1 MRLTYPTCAAIVAM
15 AAASLGAQAPPPAPA
30 PPASQAPPP
39 AAAPARE
46 RRPEEPQF
54 DEQAVQRGSDLLV
67 ARCGFCHGSNA
78 RGGST
83 GPDLTRSAMVQ
94 EDENGKQLGEF
105 LKVGR
110 PERNMPKFELA
121 PQEVTDL
128 ATFLH
133 SAIYQIGNRGDY
145 KILDIL
151 TGDAKAGEAYF
162 QGAGRCATCHS
173 ATGDLQGVGT
183 KYEPATLQE
192 RMLMPRARR
201 RRGPPGGE
209 RPAPPW
215 TEPNAVKATVT
226 PAPGAPVTGAL
237 VRLTDFDVTIYDPET
252 KQMQTWLRKDD
263 LPKVVLM
270 DPLQA
275 HVDLLR
281 KWTDDD
287 MRNVTAFLAGLK

>member
-1 MRLTYPTCAAIVAM
+1 MRLTYPTCAVIVLM

-30 PPASQAPPP
+30 PPATQPPPPAP

-46 RRPEEPQF
+46 PRPEEPQF
-54 DEQAVQRGSDLLV
+54 DEEAVQRGKELLV

-78 RGGST
+78 RGGSS

-110 PERNMPKFELA
+110 PERNMPKFELS

-133 SAIYQIGNRGDY
+133 STIYQIGNRGDY

-151 TGDAKAGEAYF
+151 TGDAKAGGTLF
-162 QGAGRCATCHS
+162 QGRCASCHS
-173 ATGDLQGVGT
+173 ATGDLQGVGAR
-183 KYEPATLQE
+183 YEPATLQE

-226 PAPGAPVTGAL
+226 PATGAPVTGAL

-252 KQMQTWLRKDD
+252 KQMRTWLRKDD

>member
-1 MRLTYPTCAAIVAM
+1 MRLTHPTWATIVLL
-15 AAASLGAQAPPPAPA
+15 AAASVGAQTPPPPPADQRPA
-30 PPASQAPPP
+30 P
-39 AAAPARE
+39 AAALARQP
-46 RRPEEPQF
+46 RPEEPQF
-54 DEQAVQRGSDLLV
+54 DADSVQRGQELLV

-78 RGGST
+78 RGGAT

-110 PERNMPKFELA
+110 PERNMPKFELT
-121 PQEVTDL
+121 PPELTDL

-133 SAIYQIGNRGDY
+133 AAIYQIGNRGAY

-151 TGDAKAGEAYF
+151 TGDARAGEAFF
-162 QGAGRCATCHS
+162 QGAGRCASCHS
-173 ATGDLQGVGT
+173 ATGDLQGVGAR
-183 KYEPATLQE
+183 YEPATLQE
-192 RMLMPRARR
+192 RMLMPRAPR
-201 RRGPPGGE
+201 RRGPPGD
-209 RPAPPW
+209 RFSPPW

-226 PAPGAPVTGAL
+226 IPPAAPFTGAL

-252 KQMQTWLRKDD
+252 KQVRSWLRKDD

-270 DPLQA
+270 DPLQG

>member
-1 MRLTYPTCAAIVAM
+1 MRLTYPTCAVIVLM
-15 AAASLGAQAPPPAPA
+15 AAASRGAQAPPPAPA
-30 PPASQAPPP
+30 PPATQPPPPAP
-39 AAAPARE
+39 AAAPAPGPP
-46 RRPEEPQF
+46 PEEPQF
-54 DEQAVQRGSDLLV
+54 DEEAVQRGKELLV

-78 RGGST
+78 RGGSS

-110 PERNMPKFELA
+110 PERNMPKFELS

-133 SAIYQIGNRGDY
+133 STIYQIGNRGDY

-151 TGDAKAGEAYF
+151 TGDAKAGGTLF
-162 QGAGRCATCHS
+162 QGRCASCHS
-173 ATGDLQGVGT
+173 ATGDLQGVGAR
-183 KYEPATLQE
+183 YEPATLQE

-226 PAPGAPVTGAL
+226 PATGAPVTGAL

-252 KQMQTWLRKDD
+252 KQMRTWLRKDD

>member
-1 MRLTYPTCAAIVAM
+1 MRLTYPTCVVVVLL
-15 AAASLGAQAPPPAPA
+15 AAASMAAQAPPPPP
-30 PPASQAPPP
+30 PPASQPP
-39 AAAPARE
+39 APGAAPARE
-46 RRPEEPQF
+46 ARPGEPQF
-54 DEQAVQRGSDLLV
+54 DAEAVQRGKDLLV
-67 ARCGFCHGSNA
+67 VRCGFCHGSNA
-78 RGGST
+78 RGGSS

-105 LKVGR
+105 LKTGR
-110 PERNMPKFELA
+110 PERNMPKFELT
-121 PQEVTDL
+121 PPELTDL

-133 SAIYQIGNRGDY
+133 ATIYQIGNRRTY
-145 KILDIL
+145 QILDIL
-151 TGDAKAGEAYF
+151 TGDAGAGEAFF
-162 QGAGRCATCHS
+162 QGAGGCRSCHS
-173 ATGDLQGVGT
+173 ATGDLQGVGA

-201 RRGPPGGE
+201 RRGPPGE
-209 RPAPPW
+209 RAAPPW

-226 PAPGAPVTGAL
+226 VPPAASFTGAL

-252 KQMQTWLRKDD
+252 KQTRSWLRKDD

-275 HVDLLR
+275 HVDMLR

-287 MRNVTAFLAGLK
+287 MRNVTAFLAALK

>member
-1 MRLTYPTCAAIVAM
+1 MK
-15 AAASLGAQAPPPAPA
+15 
-30 PPASQAPPP
+30 
-39 AAAPARE
+39 
-46 RRPEEPQF
+46 
-54 DEQAVQRGSDLLV
+54 RGQELLV

-78 RGGST
+78 RGGAS
-83 GPDLTRSAMVQ
+83 GPDLTRSALVQ
-94 EDENGKQLGEF
+94 EDENGKQLGDF
-105 LKVGR
+105 LRVGR
-110 PERNMPKFELA
+110 PERNMPKFELGA
-121 PQEVTDL
+121 QELTDL

-133 SAIYQIGNRGDY
+133 AAIYQIGNRGAY

-151 TGDAKAGEAYF
+151 TGDARAGEAFF
-162 QGAGRCATCHS
+162 QGAGRCASCHS
-173 ATGDLQGVGT
+173 ATGDLQGVGA

-201 RRGPPGGE
+201 RRGPPGE
-209 RPAPPW
+209 RPTPPW

-226 PAPGAPVTGAL
+226 IPPAVSFTGVL

-252 KQMQTWLRKDD
+252 KQMRSWLRKDD

>member
-1 MRLTYPTCAAIVAM
+1 
-15 AAASLGAQAPPPAPA
+15 
-30 PPASQAPPP
+30 
-39 AAAPARE
+39 
-46 RRPEEPQF
+46 
-54 DEQAVQRGSDLLV
+54 
-67 ARCGFCHGSNA
+67 
-78 RGGST
+78 
-83 GPDLTRSAMVQ
+83 MVQ

-110 PERNMPKFELA
+110 PERNMPKFELT
-121 PQEVTDL
+121 PQELTDL

-133 SAIYQIGNRGDY
+133 AAIYQIGNRGAY

-151 TGDAKAGEAYF
+151 TGDARAGEAFF
-162 QGAGRCATCHS
+162 QGAGRCASCHS
-173 ATGDLQGVGT
+173 AAGDLQGVGA

-201 RRGPPGGE
+201 RRGPPGE
-209 RPAPPW
+209 RATPPW

-226 PAPGAPVTGAL
+226 IPPAASFTGAL

-252 KQMQTWLRKDD
+252 KQMRSWLRKDD

-287 MRNVTAFLAGLK
+287 MRNVTAFLAGVK

>member
-1 MRLTYPTCAAIVAM
+1 MILTYPRCATIVLLAV
-15 AAASLGAQAPPPAPA
+15 ASVGAQAPPPPPPAEPRAAPA
-30 PPASQAPPP
+30 PAPASEP
-39 AAAPARE
+39 
-46 RRPEEPQF
+46 RPEEPQF
-54 DEQAVQRGSDLLV
+54 DAEAVQRGQELLV

-78 RGGST
+78 RGGAT

-110 PERNMPKFELA
+110 PERNMPKFELT
-121 PQEVTDL
+121 PQELTDL

-133 SAIYQIGNRGDY
+133 ASIYQIGNRGAY

-151 TGDAKAGEAYF
+151 TGDARAGEAFF
-162 QGAGRCATCHS
+162 QGAGRCASCHS
-173 ATGDLQGVGT
+173 ATGDLQGVGGR
-183 KYEPATLQE
+183 YEPATLQE

-201 RRGPPGGE
+201 RRGPPGE

-226 PAPGAPVTGAL
+226 ISPAGSFTGAL

-252 KQMQTWLRKDD
+252 KQMRSWLRKDD

>member
-1 MRLTYPTCAAIVAM
+1 MRLTYPTCATIAVL
-15 AAASLGAQAPPPAPA
+15 AAATLGAQPPPPPPAPPAEQRPAA
-30 PPASQAPPP
+30 PPAAPE
-39 AAAPARE
+39 RE

-54 DEQAVQRGSDLLV
+54 DGDSVQRGKDLLV

-78 RGGST
+78 RGGTS

-110 PERNMPKFELA
+110 PERNMPKFELT

-133 SAIYQIGNRGDY
+133 STIYEIGNRGAY

-151 TGDAKAGEAYF
+151 TGDPKAGEAFF
-162 QGAGRCATCHS
+162 QGAGRCVTCHS
-173 ATGDLQGVGT
+173 PTADLQGVGA

-201 RRGPPGGE
+201 RRGPPTGRG
-209 RPAPPW
+209 PLPW
-215 TEPNAVKATVT
+215 EEPNAVKATVS
-226 PAPGAPVTGAL
+226 PSAGASFTGAL
-237 VRLTDFDVTIYDPET
+237 VRLTDFDVTIYDAQT
-252 KQMQTWLRKDD
+252 KQMRTWLRKDD
-263 LPKVVLM
+263 QPKVVLM

-275 HVDLLR
+275 HVDLLGR
-281 KWTDDD
+281 WTDTD

>member
-1 MRLTYPTCAAIVAM
+1 MGVSYGTCATIVLL
-15 AAASLGAQAPPPAPA
+15 AAGSLGAQTPPPPAP
-30 PPASQAPPP
+30 PPGAERPAP

-54 DEQAVQRGSDLLV
+54 DEEAVQRGKEMLV

-83 GPDLTRSAMVQ
+83 GPDLTRSTMVQ
-94 EDENGKQLGEF
+94 ENENGKQLGEF

-110 PERNMPKFELA
+110 PERNMPKFELT

-133 SAIYQIGNRGDY
+133 SSIYQIGNRGDY

-151 TGDAKAGEAYF
+151 TGDARAGEAFF
-162 QGAGRCATCHS
+162 QGAGRCASCHS
-173 ATGDLQGVGT
+173 ATGDLQGVGA

-201 RRGPPGGE
+201 RRGPPGE
-209 RPAPPW
+209 RPTPPW

-226 PAPGAPVTGAL
+226 IPPAASFTGVL

-252 KQMQTWLRKDD
+252 KQMRSWLRKDD

-275 HVDLLR
+275 HMDMLR